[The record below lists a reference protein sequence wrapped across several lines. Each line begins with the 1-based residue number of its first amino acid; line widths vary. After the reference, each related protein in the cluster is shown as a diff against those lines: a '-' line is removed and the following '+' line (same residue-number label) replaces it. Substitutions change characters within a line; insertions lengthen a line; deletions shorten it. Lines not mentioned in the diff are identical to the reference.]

1 MNLYVYTEG
10 RDTFFHRNINLHDC
24 KRSEVTDIS
33 VGPQTSQG
41 VEYVVAGVSAGWTE
55 GGGRGPRAVARSA
68 SGALTAGEIQ
78 PGAQTESFVEQT
90 GLASRSQTCKID
102 VICKKRRSHCHTLK
116 GEMVC
121 QDP

>member
-10 RDTFFHRNINLHDC
+10 RDTFSPHNINLHDC
-24 KRSEVTDIS
+24 KRSEVTDIP

-55 GGGRGPRAVARSA
+55 GGGRGPRAVSRPA

-78 PGAQTESFVEQT
+78 PRAQTESFVEQT
-90 GLASRSQTCKID
+90 GLASRSQTCKIG
-102 VICKKRRSHCHTLK
+102 VICKKRRSHCHILK

-121 QDP
+121 EDP

>member
-10 RDTFFHRNINLHDC
+10 RDTFSPHNINLHDC
-24 KRSEVTDIS
+24 KRSEVTDIP

-78 PGAQTESFVEQT
+78 PGAQTESFVE
-90 GLASRSQTCKID
+90 
-102 VICKKRRSHCHTLK
+102 
-116 GEMVC
+116 
-121 QDP
+121 